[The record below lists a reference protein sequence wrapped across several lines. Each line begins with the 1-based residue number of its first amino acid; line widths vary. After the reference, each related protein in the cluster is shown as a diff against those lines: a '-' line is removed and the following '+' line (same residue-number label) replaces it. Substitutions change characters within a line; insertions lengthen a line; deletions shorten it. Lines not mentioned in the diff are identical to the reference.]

1 MCWIAPVVRV
11 GFARQGRVPG
21 RRRELGACGLG
32 GERDL
37 EGPQLDVEVDV
48 ILEDE
53 CGFEARVEEPGRW

>member
-11 GFARQGRVPG
+11 GFARQVRVPG
-21 RRRELGACGLG
+21 PRRDLGACGLG

-53 CGFEARVEEPGRW
+53 YGFKARVEEPGRW

>member
-1 MCWIAPVVRV
+1 VCWIAPVVRV
-11 GFARQGRVPG
+11 GFARQVRD
-21 RRRELGACGLG
+21 LGACGLG

-53 CGFEARVEEPGRW
+53 YGFEARVEEPGRW